1 MNSGVSRAN
10 LKYALGRNPE
20 KIQFVYEFD
29 ISSVPD
35 LMRKFRVTE
44 VPCAVLVQEN
54 LIIDRRSGVTGL
66 RMKDWNELLDQIK

>member
-10 LKYALGRNPE
+10 LKYALARNPE
-20 KIQFVYEFD
+20 KIQFIHEYD